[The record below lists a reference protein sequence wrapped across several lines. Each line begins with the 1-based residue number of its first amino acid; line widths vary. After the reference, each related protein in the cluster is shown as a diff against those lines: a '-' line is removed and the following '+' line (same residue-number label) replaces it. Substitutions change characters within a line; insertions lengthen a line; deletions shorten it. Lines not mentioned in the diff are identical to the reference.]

1 MLGLEAVVEIIV
13 GVARAYE
20 AGSAPETPFALDDV
34 PHEDPIA
41 NLAIRAELAQLEVA
55 ALRVLTAATLDR
67 EAYQA
72 LQDLASDTA
81 TGGLAIDAVVAVLE
95 ALGFDPVEALGAFAT
110 DAVLASRG
118 LVDVLGVPGAPL
130 LVRRASVPDRVVQYL
145 VTGVPPQ
152 PEPWMTIEVRR
163 PAGELC
169 AVPVREGAGPT
180 LIDALR
186 THLPAVLDGEPLWI
200 AGPESSGRKTAL
212 ASVAAELQHNVV
224 GVAYSAALAMPLR
237 RLVATLQ
244 LEAILQHAIIC
255 VHDVEAQQAPAPTEG
270 GIAPAAND
278 AAIATMCEW
287 MHASRL
293 PVVFTSAQ
301 VPSTSL
307 FEHPPAI
314 VQLGPATPADLLGL
328 WRAHLPAL
336 DGIEQLATR
345 FSLTPG
351 RVVRAATEA
360 NRIAGA
366 AGRTAATADDIAQ
379 AIGASVARQVEV
391 LGTRIDDRPRWDD
404 VVLPEE
410 TLDGVRELIARVQ
423 HRHQVLDQWGFRE
436 KLSKGIGLA
445 ALFSGPPG
453 TGKTLIASLI
463 ANELG
468 QDLYQ
473 IDLSRVVSK
482 WIGETEKNLAR
493 VFDAAEGANIVLLFD
508 EADALFAKRTEVKS
522 SNDRHSNAEV
532 NYLLQRVERFEGVC
546 ILTTNLE
553 GSIDPAYNRRLA
565 VRLTCQMPENAERLR
580 LWTRLVPSSAAIARM
595 VTAP

>member
-1 MLGLEAVVEIIV
+1 
-13 GVARAYE
+13 
-20 AGSAPETPFALDDV
+20 
-34 PHEDPIA
+34 
-41 NLAIRAELAQLEVA
+41 
-55 ALRVLTAATLDR
+55 VL
-67 EAYQA
+67 
-72 LQDLASDTA
+72 
-81 TGGLAIDAVVAVLE
+81 
-95 ALGFDPVEALGAFAT
+95 
-110 DAVLASRG
+110 
-118 LVDVLGVPGAPL
+118 
-130 LVRRASVPDRVVQYL
+130 
-145 VTGVPPQ
+145 
-152 PEPWMTIEVRR
+152 
-163 PAGELC
+163 
-169 AVPVREGAGPT
+169 
-180 LIDALR
+180 
-186 THLPAVLDGEPLWI
+186 
-200 AGPESSGRKTAL
+200 
-212 ASVAAELQHNVV
+212 
-224 GVAYSAALAMPLR
+224 
-237 RLVATLQ
+237 
-244 LEAILQHAIIC
+244 
-255 VHDVEAQQAPAPTEG
+255 
-270 GIAPAAND
+270 
-278 AAIATMCEW
+278 
-287 MHASRL
+287 
-293 PVVFTSAQ
+293 TSAQ
-301 VPSTSL
+301 VPSTSQ

-314 VQLGPATPADLLGL
+314 VQLGPATAADLLGL
-328 WRAHLPAL
+328 WREHLPAL

-345 FSLTPG
+345 FSLAPG

-366 AGRTAATADDIAQ
+366 AGRTAATADDIAH

-553 GSIDPAYNRRLA
+553 GSIDPAFKRRLA
-565 VRLTCQMPENAERLR
+565 VRLTFQMPEKAERLQ
-580 LWTRLVPSSAAIARM
+580 LWTRLVPSSAAIAKDVDFEEIAEDYELAGGNIRNAILRAAFLAASLDRPIDM
-595 VTAP
+595 DLMTRAIKLEYRDAGKLSSTGRLL